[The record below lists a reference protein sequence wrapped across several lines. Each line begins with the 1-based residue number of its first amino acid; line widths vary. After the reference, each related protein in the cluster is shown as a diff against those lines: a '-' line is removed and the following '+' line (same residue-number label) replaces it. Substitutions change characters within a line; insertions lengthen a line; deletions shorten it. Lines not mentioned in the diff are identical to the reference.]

1 MMPLDLAISGSSSCE
16 LLGVSKRKDR
26 RMNLDK
32 LINLIV
38 IVAVKKTLQGD
49 PSPDKRSDTVVWM
62 IAALRRATQPHR
74 AAILL
79 PRSWIV
85 C

>member
-1 MMPLDLAISGSSSCE
+1 
-16 LLGVSKRKDR
+16 
-26 RMNLDK
+26 MNLDK
-32 LINLIV
+32 LIKFIV

-49 PSPDKRSDTVVWM
+49 PSPDKRSDTVQRM
-62 IAALRRATQPHR
+62 TAALRRATQPHR

-85 C
+85 CSWIR